1 MCGARRGI
9 EPSAAHSPVALE
21 RRRNHLAR
29 DNIVPDH
36 LQTPPK
42 HWPSRPQTGDVTA
55 RVRSKVRHIFV
66 QFLAGTGVVAAA
78 DATPPATEL
87 IAGKF
92 KSNDELLKAYLELQS
107 KLGAPKDPPATTTPA
122 TTVKSSATN
131 GTVTEPPATLSID
144 PAAAAAKATEQ
155 AGLDMQALTAE
166 YAEKGDLSPEAY
178 AKLEAVGIS
187 KQMVAD

>member
-1 MCGARRGI
+1 
-9 EPSAAHSPVALE
+9 
-21 RRRNHLAR
+21 
-29 DNIVPDH
+29 
-36 LQTPPK
+36 
-42 HWPSRPQTGDVTA
+42 
-55 RVRSKVRHIFV
+55 VRHIFV